1 MKHKLIRKYT
11 LKENRNSEQLSSL
24 LPPHRTVSFLDLA
37 TNWKPKAFQTS
48 LERRPS
54 LDSLVQYKCDR
65 ETVIINRHILDKMDS
80 MCSMDSSSDL
90 ECTDCQSDEHI
101 VQLLDNDLNR
111 DMRCQD
117 YVSAGD
123 VIQLDD
129 TTLIDIQSGT
139 VH

>member
-37 TNWKPKAFQTS
+37 TNWKPKAFQTG

-65 ETVIINRHILDKMDS
+65 ETVIINRHILDRMDS
-80 MCSMDSSSDL
+80 MCSVDSSSDL
-90 ECTDCQSDEHI
+90 DSMDCQSDEHS
-101 VQLLDNDLNR
+101 VKLLDNDQKR
-111 DMRCQD
+111 DIRCQD
-117 YVSAGD
+117 YLSPGH
-123 VIQLDD
+123 VIQLND
-129 TTLIDIQSGT
+129 TTLIDIQ
-139 VH
+139 H